1 MVKIAGMNGTIR
13 DDESGQP
20 LVNNQSQ
27 TTSTSTSTSSTNE
40 PFTLRGESQLFGFK
54 VPNWSMILALILAFL
69 LLGMKGLGR

>member
-27 TTSTSTSTSSTNE
+27 TTSTSTSSTNE